1 MGGGRDADAAS
12 SERERQDLPTAAS
25 SPSPQGTFSSGMSQP
40 TSPSISQLSPSATMH
55 HDATDPKLPSESQT
69 LLLPRGHQALGSP
82 GSPGDGDAVGGIDGE
97 GQAPGEMAGLLY
109 QIMFMAPMHCCLEV
123 CIECA
128 AIQLHQIQDGSCQG
142 FHDLLCE
149 REGSEGKV
157 MRPKRA
163 PSCCHGTG

>member
-1 MGGGRDADAAS
+1 MDNKLLKVIGHKYYKETKSVACPTLAS
-12 SERERQDLPTAAS
+12 GS
-25 SPSPQGTFSSGMSQP
+25 QGN
-40 TSPSISQLSPSATMH
+40 
-55 HDATDPKLPSESQT
+55 
-69 LLLPRGHQALGSP
+69 
-82 GSPGDGDAVGGIDGE
+82 GDAVGGIDGE